1 MGTMNNKR
9 LMIKVCELYYI
20 QNKSQKEISAILG
33 ISRPQI
39 CRLITAAKEGGIVN
53 ISISNPYVRETEL
66 ENRLIGRFG
75 IRHCSCCFNSNIE
88 VKERLDMD
96 FTEYIKPE
104 LLILVP
110 VLYVIGMAIKKTA
123 LIADKL
129 IPLAVGAAGILLSI
143 IYVLATSD
151 LGSPQAVAMA
161 IFTALTQGVLVSGAS
176 VYANQIFKQFKGS
189 GTKDDSTDTE
199 QK

>member
-1 MGTMNNKR
+1 
-9 LMIKVCELYYI
+9 
-20 QNKSQKEISAILG
+20 
-33 ISRPQI
+33 
-39 CRLITAAKEGGIVN
+39 
-53 ISISNPYVRETEL
+53 
-66 ENRLIGRFG
+66 
-75 IRHCSCCFNSNIE
+75 
-88 VKERLDMD
+88 MD
-96 FTEYIKPE
+96 FLEYIKPE

-123 LIADKL
+123 LI
-129 IPLAVGAAGILLSI
+129 AGILLSI

-176 VYANQIFKQFKGS
+176 VYANQIFKQFKGDS
-189 GTKDDSTDTE
+189 TKDSGTDTE

>member
-1 MGTMNNKR
+1 MASLKA
-9 LMIKVCELYYI
+9 KWK
-20 QNKSQKEISAILG
+20 KSE
-33 ISRPQI
+33 
-39 CRLITAAKEGGIVN
+39 RLIKMEGN
-53 ISISNPYVRETEL
+53 
-66 ENRLIGRFG
+66 
-75 IRHCSCCFNSNIE
+75 
-88 VKERLDMD
+88 DMD
-96 FTEYIKPE
+96 FLEYIKPE

-161 IFTALTQGVLVSGAS
+161 IFTALTQGVLVSGTS
-176 VYANQIFKQFKGS
+176 VYANQIFKQFKGDSSKDS
-189 GTKDDSTDTE
+189 GTDTE
-199 QK
+199 